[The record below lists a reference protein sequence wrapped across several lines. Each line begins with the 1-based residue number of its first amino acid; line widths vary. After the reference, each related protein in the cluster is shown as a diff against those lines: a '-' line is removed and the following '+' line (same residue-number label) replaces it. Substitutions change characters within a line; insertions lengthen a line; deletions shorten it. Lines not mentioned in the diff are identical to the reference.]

1 MTGMDAHSSPAR
13 AARRRFFAAAT
24 AGLMAAALGLPLAIN
39 PAAAQTPRTA
49 TQSPYQPAPAARQ
62 PAAAPAVPARAGTPG
77 RPNPSVVPAQ
87 NVPLSQ
93 VTPRVTNAPAPAPT
107 IKPNPTQIQ
116 TMAVVNSEPISQ
128 QELGR
133 ECLWRFG
140 KEVLEGMVNRQLIAS
155 ACAAKGIQ
163 ISNADIDAEIERV
176 ASKFGLPR
184 DRWMQL
190 LREERGYNEAQ
201 YRTEVIWPMLA
212 LRRLSDDQMQITP
225 EEKTKAFETEFGPKV
240 RALLIV
246 VNTKQKA
253 DAAYAKVAAKPETF
267 REVSKQDSDDPAV
280 ASSYGTIPPIRR
292 HLGDAN
298 LEQVAFS
305 LKPGQISPVIN
316 VADKYYILK
325 CEDHI
330 AGKMLSNEEKKAQ
343 ETRIADRIKE
353 TKLRGVAA
361 GFFEKMSK
369 TAQIRNWYNEADQ
382 AELNQH
388 MPGVAAV
395 VNNQPITF
403 QQLTAE
409 CLNRYGSEV
418 LDGEISRKVLTQ
430 ELTKKKLQVTQTD
443 IDAEVARA
451 AEMYG
456 VTTKEGKPDVERWL
470 KQITEQ
476 DKAPKELYLK
486 DAVWPSVALKKI
498 VGTQVIITEDDLTK
512 AYEANYGERVEALA
526 IVCSDQRQAQRVW
539 EDARNSPSDAFFAKL
554 AEQYSVEPSSRS
566 NGGKVPPIQRHNGSP
581 KLEDEAFKLKA
592 GELSGIIA
600 VNGQFI
606 ILRCLGRTRPVQIDK
621 NEARAALYKDLE
633 EKKLRVSMSKEF
645 DRLLQTAQIDNYVEG
660 TSQTGKEAATR
671 TSPFPTSQNGGKG
684 TVIPAG
690 GTMPQKGQPG
700 GVAPTAGAMPRP
712 VAPSTKR

>member
-1 MTGMDAHSSPAR
+1 MTGMDAHRSPAR
-13 AARRRFFAAAT
+13 NSRRRFFAAT
-24 AGLMAAALGLPLAIN
+24 AGLLAAGLSFSHV
-39 PAAAQTPRTA
+39 PATAQAPRTA
-49 TQSPYQPAPAARQ
+49 QQSPYQPTA
-62 PAAAPAVPARAGTPG
+62 PARAGTPG

-87 NVPLSQ
+87 NVPLNQ
-93 VTPRVTNAPAPAPT
+93 VTPRVTNAPAPTTP
-107 IKPNPTQIQ
+107 IKPNPTQLQ
-116 TMAVVNSEPISQ
+116 VMAVVNGEQITQ

-140 KEVLEGMVNRQLIAS
+140 KEVLEGMINRQLIAA
-155 ACAAKGIQ
+155 ACQQKRIQ
-163 ISNADIDAEIERV
+163 ITNADIDAEIERI
-176 ASKFGLPR
+176 AGKFGLPR

-190 LREERGYNEAQ
+190 LREERGYNEGQ
-201 YRTEVIWPMLA
+201 YRTEVVWPMLA
-212 LRRLSDDQMQITP
+212 LRRLSEDQMQITP
-225 EEKTKAFETEFGPKV
+225 EEMKKAFETEYGPKV

-253 DAAYAKVAAKPETF
+253 DAAYASVAAKPETF
-267 REVSKQDSDDPAV
+267 REVAKQQSDDPAV
-280 ASSYGTIPPIRR
+280 ASAYGTIPPIRR
-292 HLGDAN
+292 HLGDPQ
-298 LEQVAFS
+298 LEQIAFS
-305 LKPGQISPVIN
+305 LKPGQISPVIH

-325 CEDHI
+325 CEEQI
-330 AGKMLSNEEKKAQ
+330 AAKPLTLEQQKAQ
-343 ETRIADRIKE
+343 ESRIADRIKE
-353 TKLRGVAA
+353 GKLRTVAS
-361 GFFEKMSK
+361 GFFESMAK
-369 TAQIRNWYNEADQ
+369 TAQIKNWYNDKDR

-403 QQLTAE
+403 QQLTDE
-409 CLNRYGSEV
+409 CLSRYGSEV

-430 ELTKKKLQVTQTD
+430 ELFKKKLTVTQAD
-443 IDAEVARA
+443 LDAEVARA

-476 DKAPKELYLK
+476 DKAPQELYIK

-498 VGTQVIITEDDLTK
+498 VGGQVIITEEDLQK

-539 EDARNSPSDAFFAKL
+539 EDARNNPSDAFFAKL

-566 NGGKVPPIQRHNGSP
+566 NGGKVPPIQRHSGSP
-581 KLEDEAFKLKA
+581 QLEAEAFKLKA

-606 ILRCLGRTRPVQIDK
+606 ILRCQGRTRPVTIDK
-621 NEARAALYKDLE
+621 NEARTALYKDIE
-633 EKKLRVSMSKEF
+633 EKKLRVNMSREF

-660 TSQTGKEAATR
+660 TSQSGKEAATR
-671 TSPFPTSQNGGKG
+671 TSPFPGAQPGAGN
-684 TVIPAG
+684 VVPAG
-690 GTMPQKGQPG
+690 GAVYSKGQSG
-700 GVAPTAGAMPRP
+700 GVAPAAAGLPR
-712 VAPSTKR
+712 ATGPSKR